1 MKINFYKKINPW
13 VALLIIALTV
23 GGFCLG
29 FFGVPRW
36 INNDEQEAFSCNS
49 DTGNS
54 KDCNVKIIPLT
65 GGLATYYDPANSG
78 YVYSDEIVSQIEDAN
93 KNEGIKAIV
102 LEIDS
107 YGGSPVAG
115 EEVLNALKNSG
126 KETVALIRQA
136 GLSAAYMAA
145 IGANTIFAS
154 KFSDVGSIGVTG
166 SYVDNANKNK
176 TEGITFNQ
184 LSSGK
189 YKDTMDP
196 DKPLTEEEKAL
207 IMRDIELAHES
218 FVNLVAKHR
227 KLSVGK
233 VGQMADGSSMLGEM
247 ALKNGLIDKIGGM
260 NEVKE
265 YLKIK
270 LGTEPIICEEEA
282 GY

>member
-1 MKINFYKKINPW
+1 MKINLYKKINPW
-13 VALLIIALTV
+13 VALLVIVLTV

-29 FFGVPRW
+29 FFGGPRW
-36 INNDEQEAFSCNS
+36 INIDEQGTFSGSS
-49 DTGNS
+49 DADNS
-54 KDCNVKIIPLT
+54 KNCNVKIIPLT
-65 GGLATYYDPANSG
+65 GALTTYYDPADSG

-93 KNEGIKAIV
+93 KNERIKAIV

-154 KFSDVGSIGVTG
+154 KFSDVGSIGVTS
-166 SYVDNANKNK
+166 SYVDNANKNN
-176 TEGITFNQ
+176 TEGLVFNQ

-189 YKDTMDP
+189 YKDMMNS

-207 IMRDIELAHES
+207 IMRDIELIHEN
-218 FVNLVAKHR
+218 FINLVAKHR
-227 KLSVGK
+227 KLSVEK

-265 YLKIK
+265 YLKTEI
-270 LGTEPIICEEEA
+270 GTEPIICEEE
-282 GY
+282 

>member
-1 MKINFYKKINPW
+1 MKINLYKKINPW
-13 VALLIIALTV
+13 VALLIIILTV

-29 FFGVPRW
+29 FFGGPRW
-36 INNDEQEAFSCNS
+36 VDDSEQETFV
-49 DTGNS
+49 GNTE
-54 KDCNVKIIPLT
+54 DCNIKIIPLT
-65 GGLATYYDPANSG
+65 GALATYYDFTDSG

-93 KNEGIKAIV
+93 KNEEIKAIV

-115 EEVLNALKNSG
+115 EEILNALKNSS

-154 KFSDVGSIGVTG
+154 KFSDVGSIGVTT
-166 SYVDNANKNK
+166 SYVDNVNKNK
-176 TEGITFNQ
+176 AEGLIFNQ

-189 YKDTMDP
+189 YKDMMDP
-196 DKPLTEEEKAL
+196 NKPLTEEEKAL
-207 IMRDIELAHES
+207 IMRDIELAHEK

-227 KLSVGK
+227 KLSVEK

-247 ALKNGLIDKIGGM
+247 ALKNGLIDKIGGI
-260 NEVKE
+260 NEVRE
-265 YLKIK
+265 YLKTE
-270 LGTEPIICEEEA
+270 LGIDPVICAEEA
-282 GY
+282 QY

>member
-13 VALLIIALTV
+13 VALLVIVLTV

-29 FFGVPRW
+29 FFGGPRW
-36 INNDEQEAFSCNS
+36 VNNDEQETVVGSSENCNI
-49 DTGNS
+49 
-54 KDCNVKIIPLT
+54 KIIPLT
-65 GGLATYYDPANSG
+65 GALATYYDLTDSG
-78 YVYSDEIVSQIEDAN
+78 YAYSDEIVSQIEDAN
-93 KNEGIKAIV
+93 KNERIKAIV

-107 YGGSPVAG
+107 YGGYPVAG

-126 KETVALIRQA
+126 KETVALIRQS

-154 KFSDVGSIGVTG
+154 KFSDVGSIGVTT

-176 TEGITFNQ
+176 TEGLVFNQ

-189 YKDTMDP
+189 YKDMMDP
-196 DKPLTEEEKAL
+196 DKSLTEEEKAL
-207 IMRDIELAHES
+207 IMRDIELAHDD

-227 KLSVGK
+227 KLSVER
-233 VGQMADGSSMLGEM
+233 VGQIADGSSMLGEM
-247 ALKNGLIDKIGGM
+247 ALKNGLIDKIGGI

-265 YLKIK
+265 YLKDK
-270 LGTEPIICEEEA
+270 LDIELIICEEEF
-282 GY
+282 

>member
-13 VALLIIALTV
+13 VALLVIVLTV

-29 FFGVPRW
+29 FFGGPRW
-36 INNDEQEAFSCNS
+36 INNDEQEAFVDNTDICNI
-49 DTGNS
+49 
-54 KDCNVKIIPLT
+54 KIIPLT
-65 GGLATYYDPANSG
+65 GALATYYDSADNG

-93 KNEGIKAIV
+93 KNEGIKTII

-154 KFSDVGSIGVTG
+154 KFSDVGSIGVTT

-176 TEGITFNQ
+176 TEGLTFNQ

-196 DKPLTEEEKAL
+196 DKSLTEEEKAL
-207 IMRDIELAHES
+207 IMRDIELAHEN

-227 KLSVGK
+227 KLSVEN

-260 NEVKE
+260 NEVRE
-265 YLKIK
+265 YLKTE
-270 LGTEPIICEEEA
+270 LGTEPIICKKEF
-282 GY
+282 